1 MTRAKV
7 HSRISENTAEL
18 TFLVMDKVSQSVP
31 SEDIDDD
38 ELDLSRNIPLADPE
52 FHRSAGVDGLI
63 GPQLFWNILRGGRVN
78 FADKH
83 MQLRNAEIG

>member
-1 MTRAKV
+1 
-7 HSRISENTAEL
+7 
-18 TFLVMDKVSQSVP
+18 MDKVSQSVP

-63 GPQLFWNILRGGRVN
+63 GLPLFWDLRCDRSFN
-78 FADKH
+78 LADKN
-83 MQLRNAEIG
+83 MQLRNTELGEIVTGDYGHKEATIQSNL